1 MFQQKYQS
9 VSSAA
14 SDYRVKCFE
23 NYRVYRGAGSRAAG
37 CRSLQPPLP
46 CMTIDSSAAEHF
58 VSGLSA
64 GFVKNRQQAQF
75 EHTHFPSVDRFTK
88 GSISSA
94 LGFTLNSSDTLS
106 PSPVKPW
113 AHWHVSLPR
122 SLITTFSGQH
132 FPPRLCLTLSP
143 RLDDL
148 DQV

>member
-75 EHTHFPSVDRFTK
+75 EHTHFPSVEFYLRLTFLDPT
-88 GSISSA
+88 A
-94 LGFTLNSSDTLS
+94 L
-106 PSPVKPW
+106 
-113 AHWHVSLPR
+113 
-122 SLITTFSGQH
+122 
-132 FPPRLCLTLSP
+132 PPRHGSNVLIRDPLQYSEFGRRRICVAETF
-143 RLDDL
+143 
-148 DQV
+148 